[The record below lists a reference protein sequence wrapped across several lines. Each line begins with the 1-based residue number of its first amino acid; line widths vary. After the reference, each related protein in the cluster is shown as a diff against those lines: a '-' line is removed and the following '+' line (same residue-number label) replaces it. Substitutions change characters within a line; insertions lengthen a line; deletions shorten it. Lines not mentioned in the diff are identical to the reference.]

1 MPTGHKMALTLE
13 ILKKKYL
20 VKIQCNTDSSMSLKR
35 LWPHC
40 TFSTSSSAICTV
52 VELVVLVFATYI
64 AIQGQQYNLDNLN
77 LIKWIIKYVPK

>member
-1 MPTGHKMALTLE
+1 MPIGHKMALTLE

-20 VKIQCNTDSSMSLKR
+20 VKIQCITDSSMSLKR

-77 LIKWIIKYVPK
+77 LILKIELSNT